1 MITSPKNRSALLL
14 VALFTVT
21 LVASGCRVRI
31 DTSGGVDE
39 ADLES
44 KTFDVDN
51 FDELRVGGAMTVNIE
66 VGPDASMTVRATADD
81 LEEVVVEQSGDQLDI
96 DVQGTLL
103 FGLDGPIFVDLTT
116 PSLSE
121 LDLRGAVTVN
131 VDDLDSDSLTLR
143 AEGATTVDAD
153 GNVDQLDLKAEGAS
167 SIDLGDMTIRHADI
181 EVEGASSI
189 DLTGASSVEGSLEGA
204 SSVDVSDSTTI
215 NVSTSGASSIG

>member
-1 MITSPKNRSALLL
+1 MIKSPKNRSALLL
-14 VALFTVT
+14 GALLAVT

-31 DTSGGVDE
+31 NTSGGVDE

-66 VGPDASMTVRATADD
+66 VGPEASMTVRATADD
-81 LEEVVVEQSGDQLDI
+81 LEEVVVEQSGDELDI

-153 GNVDQLDLKAEGAS
+153 GNVGQLDLKAEGAS
-167 SIDLGDMTIRHADI
+167 SIDLGDLTIRHADI
-181 EVEGASSI
+181 EVDGASSI
-189 DLTGASSVEGSLEGA
+189 DLTGTSSVEGSLEGA